1 MSIYSQFCISHFF
14 LKNYKHMN
22 TTLLEELQLKI
33 SKIDQKLERLLYK
46 GSNDESLVDKK
57 RKLLKQYFELKQ
69 KPK

>member
-1 MSIYSQFCISHFF
+1 
-14 LKNYKHMN
+14 MN